1 MTRTRKPSHLVLKDQ
16 AAKVLLAA
24 LHDFL
29 RRHEISEKTIKGSAI
44 TNTAK
49 NLRSYR
55 RLMRACEYTGVV
67 MGTWFSNP
75 KFLDAAGNPV
85 ALAPNS
91 IRELIR
97 ASRVP
102 LANRLALQLLR
113 ASPSIKI
120 EDDGRLI
127 PLRKVLVLPDFEVP
141 RAALVMERYLDTFH
155 RNASLRKYN
164 ATLLE
169 RSCHAT
175 GVDLS
180 GTVPILRDIKERGGA
195 FMDAVDDEIEAH
207 RLPSSKRQQGK
218 AGELGVLVFAWARPN
233 FLTQR
238 GRSGRRIGKDR
249 RV

>member
-1 MTRTRKPSHLVLKDQ
+1 MRRSRKPPHVELKEQ
-16 AAKVLLAA
+16 AANVLLSA
-24 LHDFL
+24 LHEFL
-29 RRHEISEKTIKGSAI
+29 RRHEISEKTIKTYAA

-55 RLMRACEYTGVV
+55 RLMRACEYTGVL

-75 KFLDAAGNPV
+75 RFLDAVGNPV

-91 IRELIR
+91 IVGLIR

-102 LANRLALQLLR
+102 LAKRIALQLLR
-113 ASPSIKI
+113 SSPSIKI
-120 EDDGRLI
+120 QDDGRLI

-141 RAALVMERYLDTFH
+141 RAALVMERYLDTLH
-155 RNASLRKYN
+155 RNTSLRKYN

-180 GTVPILRDIKERGGA
+180 GAAPILRDVKERGGA
-195 FMDAVDDEIEAH
+195 FMDAVDGEIEA
-207 RLPSSKRQQGK
+207 RRSSWSRRNQRK

-233 FLTQR
+233 LLTQQVLSR
-238 GRSGRRIGKDR
+238 KNVRRAR
-249 RV
+249 RD